1 MIKTQKV
8 VKHILVAFLTVCLA
22 LGGYYTYVKFPSF
35 TDYELT
41 KPPAERLREL
51 TSFINAEK
59 PTNPNLYAAST
70 FQPDDSLYDAII
82 AIQEGRWYDA
92 GELLK
97 PLVAQGNAD
106 AMFWLADITYR
117 SSAFSGGAGAELFKK
132 SAELGNPYAAIRL
145 SPEFN
150 SYQCK
155 MRIQAYCDKEWGKI
169 GLDILQERATTGDVK
184 AAYAYL
190 FYTRFDRTN
199 FDYFNQFLDVVEDG
213 IKKNYYRPLR
223 QLVFMYQ
230 TRRNLN
236 PYNRETI
243 PLTER
248 DKKYLADLLM
258 IAALD
263 NDVVSINL
271 LASMYIDTIP
281 SQTSF
286 DQLFKNN
293 LNSMN
298 IDYFPAVYDYFNREF
313 KRSRDNRSILVRG
326 YAYSISYDNY
336 DGGPLYRLIY
346 EDKLTENGIS
356 PLTEQEKA
364 KAQPIYKQLQKDKT
378 PVAYID
384 EVKGA
389 WANTIDAADGY

>member
-8 VKHILVAFLTVCLA
+8 VKHVLIGFLTVCLA

-41 KPPAERLREL
+41 QPPTERLGEL
-51 TSFINAEK
+51 MSFVDTEK
-59 PTNPNLYAAST
+59 PINPNLYAAST
-70 FQPDDSLYDAII
+70 FQPDDPLYDAII
-82 AIQEGRWYDA
+82 AIQEGRWHNA
-92 GELLK
+92 EELLN
-97 PLVAQGNAD
+97 PLVEQGNAD
-106 AMFWLADITYR
+106 AMFWLADITYS
-117 SSAFSGGAGAELFKK
+117 SSAFSDGGKWFLKA
-132 SAELGNPYAAIRL
+132 AELGNPYAAIKL
-145 SPEFN
+145 SPKYNISNDCNWWLKSF
-150 SYQCK
+150 
-155 MRIQAYCDKEWGKI
+155 CDEKWGEV
-169 GLDILQERATTGDVK
+169 GLKTLKSRAKNGDIK

-199 FDYFNQFLDVVEDG
+199 FDFFDQFLDVVSKG
-213 IKKNYYRPLR
+213 IQEKYYRPLR

-236 PYNRETI
+236 PYNRETV
-243 PLTER
+243 PLTEQ
-248 DKKYLADLLM
+248 DKKYLMDLLM

-263 NDVVSINL
+263 NDVVSINI
-271 LASMYIDTIP
+271 LASMYIDIIP
-281 SQTSF
+281 SQILF
-286 DQLFKNN
+286 DQIFKNN

-298 IDYFPAVYDYFNREF
+298 RDYFPAVYDYFTREF
-313 KRSRDNRSILVRG
+313 KRNRDNRSILVRG

-336 DGGPLYRLIY
+336 DGGPLHRLIY
-346 EDKLTENGIS
+346 EDRLKENDIS

-364 KAQPIYKQLQKDKT
+364 KAQPIYEQLQKDKK

-389 WANTIDAADGY
+389 WANTIDTTNGY